1 MDSPTRHERRFSRLR
16 HAAATLLGLGVLLA
30 AAAAFAVPRYSARY
44 EQNCMLCHVNPTGG
58 GMRSEYAV
66 QDLIPNEIAMSAH
79 GSGVLAAL
87 DTHLNKSIRI
97 GADFRNQFMLES
109 EHSAQGSQQGFF
121 PMQADLHVSFQ
132 LDPRYLLY
140 FKKGRAETYE
150 YYYLGHLLP
159 FDGYVKGGR
168 FVPPYGWKFDDHT
181 MYVRSDLGFAPPANS
196 DAGIEAGLAPKWG
209 DVQVAVTN
217 GSRGALLDND
227 RRLAVSAVGG
237 VRFRAGPLSAYAG
250 LSGYAQPGRTEDLG
264 MAGAFGSLHGWGL
277 TWVGQADRVRRHPFN
292 GPATTAAV
300 SSHELSLALARGVE
314 MLGTFD
320 WYDPDLDLATGSR
333 SRWGVGFKAMPKPFM
348 AAELLYRRTEHQNG
362 LALPGT
368 DFDEGVFQ
376 LHLLY

>member
-1 MDSPTRHERRFSRLR
+1 MSRPSLR
-16 HAAATLLGLGVLLA
+16 LGAALLIACVTLGVA
-30 AAAAFAVPRYSARY
+30 ARAIAVPRYSARY
-44 EQNCMLCHVNPTGG
+44 EQNCMLCHVNPSGG

-66 QDLIPNEIAMSAH
+66 QDLIPKELAMSAH
-79 GSGVLAAL
+79 GSDVLASL
-87 DTHLNKSIRI
+87 DTHLNKAIRI

-109 EHSAQGSQQGFF
+109 EHSPQASQQGFF
-121 PMQADLHVSFQ
+121 PMQGDIHLSFQ

-150 YYYLGHLLP
+150 FYYLGHVLP

-196 DAGIEAGLAPKWG
+196 DAGIEIGLAPKRG
-209 DVQVAVTN
+209 DLQIAVVN
-217 GSRGALLDND
+217 GARGSTLDND
-227 RRLAVSAVGG
+227 RRLAVSGIGG
-237 VRFRAGPLSAYAG
+237 LRFRVGPVAAYAG
-250 LSGYAQPGRTEDLG
+250 VSGYTQPGQTVDLN
-264 MAGAFGSLHGWGL
+264 MAGLFGSLNVGAF
-277 TWVGQADRVRRHPFN
+277 TWVGQADRVRRQPYN
-292 GPATTAAV
+292 GAATTGAV
-300 SSHELSLALARGVE
+300 SSHELSLQLARGVE

-333 SRWGVGFKAMPKPFM
+333 ARWGVGFKAMPRSFM
-348 AAELLYRRTEHQNG
+348 AAEMLYRRTEHESG
-362 LALPGT
+362 AALPGS